1 MSENQTFGTIPV
13 YPKREWLCFD
23 RLPKAL
29 REVFQR
35 APFEFAIA
43 ERFHALTSMPVEEA
57 RRELIEHM
65 CDTLQRECLKTY
77 GPDHPDAQIS
87 RLDRKRRI
95 TA

>member
-1 MSENQTFGTIPV
+1 MSENQTFGSIPV

-23 RLPKAL
+23 LLPKPL

-43 ERFHALTSMPVEEA
+43 ERFDALTRMPVEEA
-57 RRELIEHM
+57 RRALIEHM

-95 TA
+95 AA